1 MVWLKTDPV
10 ILKWIKLGFIVG
22 VSMLFIITIIIIILY
37 GLSPVGK
44 AYSEPPYIPL
54 VDIPQNV
61 NSSFCVNP
69 LTYYLFSND
78 SNGLFVLYL
87 APTPVTG
94 YTIQNSGNHLIAVC
108 QGTSSLT
115 TPLYLYT
122 ATATTTNIG
131 FAFSTSN
138 VAPTQLGT
146 SPSTQT
152 LYMYN
157 TQFIN
162 NTTLTPLYLL
172 QASWNSEGVTY
183 YYVIV
188 NEIGY
193 DQVVNGINF
202 TVLNNGNAIGFS
214 L

>member
-54 VDIPQNV
+54 GDIPQNV

-78 SNGLFVLYL
+78 SNGLSYHIWHQLQLQDIPFKIVEIYL
-87 APTPVTG
+87 
-94 YTIQNSGNHLIAVC
+94 ISVC

-152 LYMYN
+152 L
-157 TQFIN
+157 I
-162 NTTLTPLYLL
+162 
-172 QASWNSEGVTY
+172 
-183 YYVIV
+183 YV
-188 NEIGY
+188 
-193 DQVVNGINF
+193 
-202 TVLNNGNAIGFS
+202 
-214 L
+214 